1 MITRL
6 LIKNYA
12 IIDNLELEF
21 NDGFSVF
28 TGETGAGKSVL
39 IGAIG
44 LLLGEKCDSTVI
56 RTGEEKS
63 IIEGEFIISDK
74 VILDKIRELS
84 IDIDSS
90 LIIRREI
97 SSQGRNRV
105 FINGLLEPL
114 NKLEEIGEW
123 LVDIHGQHDHQLLLQ
138 QKVHMNILD
147 QYGELEWMIK
157 NFSERFILLKEKIE
171 NLKFLLDNQNR
182 LEEERTFLELA
193 YKEIS
198 EMNLE
203 NNEEEELTDLL
214 KRMENSEKISRN
226 LRDAK
231 EILYDSEKN
240 VSAGISKALN
250 LINSV
255 ENFDNRYV
263 ELTQILEDAL
273 TKVDETSHLIS
284 SYISEL
290 DFDENELE
298 KIIDRLELIKDLKR
312 KYKKNTVEEL
322 NNYAKECGEKLKFL
336 ETKEEDID
344 KLKKDIEELKKE
356 VTEKALSLSKE
367 RQRISIDLSK
377 RVKEELKFLGMEKAE
392 FIVDIKYVKDDL
404 SPIVVNNVAVKV
416 DEKGIDRV
424 EFLISTNPGEEP
436 KPLRKIASGGEI
448 SRVMLALKSI
458 FAKSDPV
465 ETMIFD
471 EIDVGIGGVTANNVG
486 LKMADI
492 SKFKQLF
499 VITHLPQIASKAQN
513 HYVISKEVKD
523 NKTFTRAR
531 LLRDEERTK
540 EIARMLGGESETS
553 IKHAREMLGLI

>member
-44 LLLGEKCDSTVI
+44 LLLGEKCDSTII

-74 VILDKIRELS
+74 VIIDKIRELS